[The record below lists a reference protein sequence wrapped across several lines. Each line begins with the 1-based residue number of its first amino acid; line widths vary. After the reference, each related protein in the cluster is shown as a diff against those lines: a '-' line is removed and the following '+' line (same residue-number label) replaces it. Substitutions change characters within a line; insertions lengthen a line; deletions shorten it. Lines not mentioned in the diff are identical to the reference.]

1 MDKQFYA
8 HLKHDGNT
16 IVTQS
21 VKEHS
26 LNVAAYAYDNLVSVS
41 LGETAKISGLLHD
54 MGKCNED
61 FQNYLIEG
69 GKRGSVIHTFQG
81 LKYCL
86 KQFDSSNLTHNLTK
100 EIISFVIGSHH
111 SLFDCIDSEHKS
123 GFRYR
128 YEKKDINYEES
139 IFNYFNN
146 VVSEKSIETL
156 FEKSEKEVNLQLLKI
171 NEIISSKEKSSEL
184 YFYLSILCRLI
195 LSAVIDGDHQDTFE
209 FMFNSRIDDYVSKNA
224 KAVVW
229 NDICDNVERKLKNFS
244 NFTEINK
251 ARKWISNKC
260 LESANYSPG
269 IYRLNVPTGAGKTLS
284 SLRFAVNHAKKHNAS
299 RIIFVSPLLSILDQN
314 SMVLRE
320 YIGNDDYVLEHHS
333 NIVRDKEEFDEISK
347 DDIAKETWNS
357 PIIITTFVQLLNT
370 MFAGKSSNIRRFS
383 SLCNS
388 VIVIDEIQTLPTKMI
403 SMFNL
408 MCNYLSYCCNTT
420 IVFCSAT
427 QPTLENVHHGICV
440 PVKDLVAYD
449 KKIWDVFQRTE
460 IVDAGIKDEDEVINM
475 IIELNSIHKSVL
487 LICNTKKEASMFTE
501 KLQNKLPNK
510 TDLFHL
516 SANLCMKHRK
526 KVIIEMKKSL
536 EELDKHT
543 IMISTQIIEAGVDVS
558 FSSVIRIAAGID
570 SIIQAAGRCNRN
582 NEQNGISNVYIIRL
596 KKENLTSLEDIKES
610 QTATIGLL
618 DDYQKHREKYDN
630 HLDSLK
636 SQEKY
641 YKNFYNSKYVK
652 NQMNY
657 PRKLN
662 NGTLYD
668 LLSINMQYADERI
681 DVNDQILRQSFKTVC
696 EEFEVFDQKTID
708 IIVPFDTE
716 SKEIIEELCAIK
728 ESDFKEITRIMNKL
742 KPYTVNIYENQLKKL
757 NEQHVITSTLEETIF
772 ILDDERYYDGI
783 LGLVLEPQKKMELL
797 EV

>member
-156 FEKSEKEVNLQLLKI
+156 FEKSDKEINLQLLKI

-460 IVDAGIKDEDEVINM
+460 IDNM
-475 IIELNSIHKSVL
+475 K
-487 LICNTKKEASMFTE
+487 
-501 KLQNKLPNK
+501 
-510 TDLFHL
+510 
-516 SANLCMKHRK
+516 
-526 KVIIEMKKSL
+526 
-536 EELDKHT
+536 
-543 IMISTQIIEAGVDVS
+543 
-558 FSSVIRIAAGID
+558 
-570 SIIQAAGRCNRN
+570 
-582 NEQNGISNVYIIRL
+582 
-596 KKENLTSLEDIKES
+596 
-610 QTATIGLL
+610 
-618 DDYQKHREKYDN
+618 
-630 HLDSLK
+630 
-636 SQEKY
+636 
-641 YKNFYNSKYVK
+641 
-652 NQMNY
+652 
-657 PRKLN
+657 
-662 NGTLYD
+662 
-668 LLSINMQYADERI
+668 
-681 DVNDQILRQSFKTVC
+681 
-696 EEFEVFDQKTID
+696 
-708 IIVPFDTE
+708 
-716 SKEIIEELCAIK
+716 
-728 ESDFKEITRIMNKL
+728 
-742 KPYTVNIYENQLKKL
+742 
-757 NEQHVITSTLEETIF
+757 
-772 ILDDERYYDGI
+772 
-783 LGLVLEPQKKMELL
+783 
-797 EV
+797 